1 MANSTINV
9 ADEKRAEFACSLIN
23 KGKRLGLLTDALV
36 GGATSFQDL
45 LDDIRTVANSAT
57 LHPEVRHIFDALL
70 GELKWA
76 YGMDIITEALTLLLS
91 TVNTASATTDLRYLF
106 SSLVQNPQFDATRED
121 YVAAAFGSTSY

>member
-36 GGATSFQDL
+36 AGATSLQDL

-57 LHPEVRHIFDALL
+57 LHPEVRHIFESLL
-70 GELKWA
+70 AEL
-76 YGMDIITEALTLLLS
+76 
-91 TVNTASATTDLRYLF
+91 
-106 SSLVQNPQFDATRED
+106 
-121 YVAAAFGSTSY
+121 